1 MFQKGEKNMHSK
13 PTPLYDLFEGL
24 GRRRALRKAGFDPDV
39 LVYKNGRMPQEV
51 PCKDEE
57 KEPEEA
63 A

>member
-1 MFQKGEKNMHSK
+1 MHSK